1 MEKRTFG
8 RTGLQV
14 SVLGFGGAPVGLLKK
29 DQDDVARI
37 LNLLLDSGVNVID
50 TAVSYAGS
58 EEMIGNTVAHRRREF
73 VVISKCGRKVDDAD
87 APKDAENWSAP
98 LIAYSVNRSLRR
110 LKTDV
115 LDVMLLHSC
124 DYETLKKGEAL
135 GALLKARDDGKVRF
149 VGYSGDN
156 ETAAYAATLPDVTV
170 IETSVSMADQANID
184 KVLPLARKNQIGV
197 IAKRPI
203 CNGAWKQPQQQEGMY
218 QNYAQDY
225 HDRLKAMKLTPKD
238 LGFASDNDWAE
249 IALRFT
255 LSQPGVH
262 TAIIGTTKPDNARR
276 NIDIAR
282 EGTLPDDAVTRIR
295 DAFRRADPDA
305 HWQGLT

>member
-50 TAVSYAGS
+50 TAISYAGS
-58 EEMIGNTVAHRRREF
+58 EEMIGNTVAHRRREY
-73 VVISKCGRKVDDAD
+73 VLISKCGRKVEDAD

-98 LIAYSVNRSLRR
+98 LMTYSVDRSLRR

-135 GALLKARDDGKVRF
+135 DALVKARDAGKVRF

-156 ETAAYAATLPDVTV
+156 ETAAYAASLPDVTV
-170 IETSVSMADQANID
+170 IETSVSIADQANID
-184 KVLPLARKNQIGV
+184 KVLPITRKNNVGV

-203 CNGAWKQPQQQEGMY
+203 ANGAWKEPSQQQGMY
-218 QNYAQDY
+218 ANYAQDY
-225 HDRLKAMKLTPKD
+225 HDRLKAMKLSPKD
-238 LGFASDNDWAE
+238 LGFKGDQDWAE
-249 IALRFT
+249 LALRFT
-255 LSQPGVH
+255 LGQPGVH
-262 TAIIGTTKPDNARR
+262 TAIIGTTKPENARR
-276 NIDIAR
+276 NIDAAKK
-282 EGTLPDDAVTRIR
+282 GPLPPDATKKIR
-295 DAFRRADPDA
+295 DAFRRADPEE